1 MIPKVVTSFI
11 AATMLFSA
19 AIWAQPVA
27 AQEGTNLQ
35 NQPGAG
41 EVAPAEGLLNSL
53 LNEMTLVWLQDESY
67 GYIQTS
73 CLGNGLNN
81 IQAMAEGP
89 MVIIPNAGDLSLAGS
104 NVAIK
109 LHPDGQ
115 ISFIPRTQGQLMRVP
130 VDVGNKVAGQET
142 LSLSFEEARQLI
154 ADGQLI
160 WTAGNQG
167 PFGNGHGLPG
177 HIAACDPQFDEEVWD
192 NFDDSDEEELDEG
205 QVS

>member
-1 MIPKVVTSFI
+1 MIPKVMMSLIV
-11 AATMLFSA
+11 ATMLLSA

-35 NQPGAG
+35 G
-41 EVAPAEGLLNSL
+41 EGTAAPAEGLLDTL

-67 GYIQTS
+67 GYVQTA

-81 IQAMAEGP
+81 IQALAEGP
-89 MVIIPNAGDLSLAGS
+89 IVIIPNAGDLSLAGS

-115 ISFIPRTQGQLMRVP
+115 ITFIPRTQGQLIRVP
-130 VDVGNKVAGQET
+130 VDVVNKVAGQET
-142 LSLSFEEARQLI
+142 LSLSFDEVRQLI
-154 ADGQLI
+154 AEDQLV

-167 PFGNGHGLPG
+167 PYGNGHGLPG
-177 HIAACDPQFDEEVWD
+177 HIASCDPQFDEEVWD
-192 NFDDSDEEELDEG
+192 NFDDSDEEELDEAET
-205 QVS
+205 S